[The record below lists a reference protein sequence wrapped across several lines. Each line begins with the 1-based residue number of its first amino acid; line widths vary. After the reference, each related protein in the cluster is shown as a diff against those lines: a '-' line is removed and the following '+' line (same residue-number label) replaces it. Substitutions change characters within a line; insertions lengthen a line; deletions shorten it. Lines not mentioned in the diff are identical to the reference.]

1 MDRLGYIAM
10 TGAKQSMQAQGVVS
24 NNLANASTTGF
35 RAELLGA
42 TSAPIYGDV
51 YASRVN
57 VVSSGAG
64 ADFSIGS
71 VRSTGRPLDVAVQG
85 QGWIAVQ
92 APDGSE
98 AYTRAGDLKLD
109 SFGLMTTGT
118 GLPVMGDGG
127 PVAVPPH
134 SQMVIGRD
142 GSISIVPLG
151 QTSATLAIVD
161 RIKLVNPDSAELV
174 RGEDGLFRQRSGEAA
189 PADAGVA
196 LMSGSL
202 EGSNVNAAGSLVDM
216 IELSR
221 LYEMQVK
228 MMTTAKE
235 DADAAAQLMRMR

>member
-10 TGAKQSMQAQGVVS
+10 TGAKQSMLAQGVVS

-42 TSAPIYGDV
+42 TSAPVYGDG

-64 ADFSIGS
+64 ADFSLGPI
-71 VRSTGRPLDVAVQG
+71 RSTGRQLDVSIQG

-92 APDGSE
+92 DAKGGE
-98 AYTRAGDLKLD
+98 AYSRAGDFKLD
-109 SFGLMTTGT
+109 AFGLMTTGS
-118 GLPVMGDGG
+118 GLPVIGEGG
-127 PVAVPPH
+127 PVAIPPH
-134 SQMVIGRD
+134 SQLVIGRD
-142 GSISIVPLG
+142 GTISIVPLG
-151 QTSATLAIVD
+151 QASSTLAVVD
-161 RIKLVNPDSAELV
+161 RVKLVNPGNASME
-174 RGEDGLFRQRSGEAA
+174 RGSDGLFRLADGQEAEA
-189 PADAGVA
+189 EASVT
-196 LMSGSL
+196 LMSGTL
-202 EGSNVNAAGSLVDM
+202 EASNVNAAGSLVDM

-228 MMTTAKE
+228 MISTAKD